1 MSSNETEK
9 SSSDVKGRLQ
19 DTLAIAVGVIP
30 PRWLLVC
37 AALSLGILGEVLYA
51 FAARPWL
58 ATFSASLLFSL
69 AALVGG
75 GLFGFLFG
83 LPHAGASASSSSRNP
98 PRGQGSGTGA
108 ADQGALDL
116 GSQESEVT
124 PSTNLQQIA
133 DWLTKLIIGAG
144 LTQLGRLPHASF
156 VLFHAMSRAIGGSP
170 SATAVAGGIAIY
182 FVVLGFVV
190 GWLATYFLVTPA
202 VARVGKSAASLI
214 EGSGLLAASAA
225 RARSVGQEDRAKR
238 LDLASES
245 QAERARSLLASYA
258 SIYSRPRG
266 DPTRVQD
273 LDQAIAKEARQALDA
288 KPTAEEVK
296 ARYERGTQRER
307 EVTLA
312 MMGNDPSKADLEAV
326 IHSISRSKTAI
337 EQYYALRVATALAPR
352 LTIDQASRLRSVI
365 ESEVNSGEH
374 FSRASERY
382 RLSESILATLSESHE
397 PPQSTQS

>member
-156 VLFHAMSRAIGGSP
+156 VLFHAMSPRDWRIALRDGGRRRNRHLFRCP
-170 SATAVAGGIAIY
+170 RIRRGLARDV
-182 FVVLGFVV
+182 FLGH
-190 GWLATYFLVTPA
+190 T
-202 VARVGKSAASLI
+202 
-214 EGSGLLAASAA
+214 SG
-225 RARSVGQEDRAKR
+225 RAR
-238 LDLASES
+238 
-245 QAERARSLLASYA
+245 
-258 SIYSRPRG
+258 
-266 DPTRVQD
+266 
-273 LDQAIAKEARQALDA
+273 
-288 KPTAEEVK
+288 
-296 ARYERGTQRER
+296 R
-307 EVTLA
+307 EVRRLA
-312 MMGNDPSKADLEAV
+312 HRGV
-326 IHSISRSKTAI
+326 RTSRS
-337 EQYYALRVATALAPR
+337 ER
-352 LTIDQASRLRSVI
+352 RS
-365 ESEVNSGEH
+365 S
-374 FSRASERY
+374 
-382 RLSESILATLSESHE
+382 
-397 PPQSTQS
+397 